1 MKIVRKDQSQMC
13 RFDELSVGEVFI
25 EDVDGSEYIQ
35 IKMSVIEADED
46 YNAVSLVTGEPY
58 HLGPDVKVMR
68 VQAELIISNFEVG
81 A

>member
-1 MKIVRKDQSQMC
+1 MKVVRKDKSQMC
-13 RFDELSVGEVFI
+13 QFNDLRVGEVFI

-35 IKMSVIEADED
+35 MKMTTIEADEN

-58 HLGPDVKVMR
+58 HIDPSVKVMR

>member
-1 MKIVRKDQSQMC
+1 MKVVRKDKSQMC
-13 RFDELSVGEVFI
+13 EFDELRLGEVFI

-35 IKMSVIEADED
+35 MKINTIEADED
-46 YNAVSLVTGEPY
+46 YNAVSLVTGESY
-58 HLGPDVKVMR
+58 HIDPSVKVMR

>member
-1 MKIVRKDQSQMC
+1 MKIVRKDKSQMC
-13 RFDELSVGEVFI
+13 EFGELRVGEVFI

-35 IKMSVIEADED
+35 IKMSLIEADED
-46 YNAVSLVTGEPY
+46 YNAVSLVTGESY
-58 HLGPDVKVMR
+58 HINPDVKVLR